1 MQRSGIS
8 PKKRAAYGTKIAVRT
23 GPRNAACGQ
32 WYQISFGIRYVRDS
46 VVTSNKTLSPHSPVQ
61 SLDLSPSLHTLTV
74 CERHPLPCSDM
85 RFNSLENLFKGHR
98 ADPYA
103 LNHSSRSLL
112 SSKPCYTDYERIDSI
127 DERASYDSRKT
138 CQQDDTTFKTLTAHL
153 PHTLITSDLGT
164 RGRNFHLRFS
174 HFLPEDRSLAV
185 FAETQ
190 DTPVPVGWRQQRV
203 RPAWKL
209 NVRFLWTRKGLQ
221 LRSPCTVKVVV
232 GSRWQYKVP
241 MKTMHYWSAA
251 NGMLLVDWEDL
262 YADYFAQEEKEKNGK
277 QTREKG
283 DWFRKREATIR

>member
-1 MQRSGIS
+1 
-8 PKKRAAYGTKIAVRT
+8 
-23 GPRNAACGQ
+23 
-32 WYQISFGIRYVRDS
+32 
-46 VVTSNKTLSPHSPVQ
+46 
-61 SLDLSPSLHTLTV
+61 
-74 CERHPLPCSDM
+74 M
-85 RFNSLENLFKGHR
+85 RFNSLESLFKGHR

-112 SSKPCYTDYERIDSI
+112 SSKPCYTDYERIDSV

-138 CQQDDTTFKTLTAHL
+138 CQQDDTTFRTFTAHL

-174 HFLPEDRSLAV
+174 HFLPEDPSLAV

-190 DTPVPVGWRQQRV
+190 DTPVPVTWRQQRV
-203 RPAWKL
+203 RPTWKL
-209 NVRFLWTRKGLQ
+209 NVHFRWTRKGLQ

-232 GSRWQYKVP
+232 GSRWQYKIP

-251 NGMLLVDWEDL
+251 NGILLVDWEDL

-283 DWFRKREATIR
+283 DWFRKRKATIR